1 MDGQFI
7 FKTEKVVVCQ
17 HCKRE
22 FQYHRSSSSLSYHL
36 RTKHA
41 FTARGSDRPK
51 SQVGVNQRQPTL
63 VALLETNQQM
73 ERGKNDAIT
82 NAIAHWIAMNGRPIN
97 IVADEG
103 LQDVLRVAT
112 GNKSYTLPSRKVIDG
127 RISDL
132 YNHEKSKI
140 QQLLDSADWVAL
152 TADYWTSLANHS
164 YLGVTGHIIDSM
176 WVLRSFALT
185 VHHVEDRHYSEA
197 CAEHFPSVA
206 QAWGVYGKVTT
217 FGTDNA
223 RNMTAAVGQLPFEH
237 MPCIAHILQL
247 SVNKALTES
256 AVDNVLVKCRK
267 IVGHF
272 KHSPANNIEL
282 KDQQIRLKLKERSLI
297 QDVSTRWNSTLQM
310 FEQLLENEEAV
321 LATLGQPSHKHKL
334 ELLADSE
341 WEKLRVFQTL
351 LEPSRYADLLGGEHH
366 ISCSVVLPTL
376 CHLFRAMT
384 VSEDDPLYVV
394 KFKTAFTTD
403 LQSRQEKCNL
413 HWLYLATAL
422 DPRFKKFK
430 CLPKETRGEV

>member
-1 MDGQFI
+1 M
-7 FKTEKVVVCQ
+7 
-17 HCKRE
+17 HC
-22 FQYHRSSSSLSYHL
+22 
-36 RTKHA
+36 T
-41 FTARGSDRPK
+41 
-51 SQVGVNQRQPTL
+51 
-63 VALLETNQQM
+63 
-73 ERGKNDAIT
+73 
-82 NAIAHWIAMNGRPIN
+82 
-97 IVADEG
+97 
-103 LQDVLRVAT
+103 
-112 GNKSYTLPSRKVIDG
+112 
-127 RISDL
+127 
-132 YNHEKSKI
+132 
-140 QQLLDSADWVAL
+140 
-152 TADYWTSLANHS
+152 
-164 YLGVTGHIIDSM
+164 
-176 WVLRSFALT
+176 
-185 VHHVEDRHYSEA
+185 YS
-197 CAEHFPSVA
+197 
-206 QAWGVYGKVTT
+206 T
-217 FGTDNA
+217 
-223 RNMTAAVGQLPFEH
+223 AVGQQSTQN
-237 MPCIAHILQL
+237 QL
-247 SVNKALTES
+247 LT
-256 AVDNVLVKCRK
+256 NVLVKCRK

-272 KHSPANNIEL
+272 KHSPANNTEL

-422 DPRFKKFK
+422 DPRFKKLK
-430 CLPKETRGEV
+430 CLPKEKRGEVWSELQIVVSHVERKLKEQASASSTGMLLFSY